1 MSNVKCNIA
10 AVAAIAVALSLP
22 ATSLALAQGG
32 GEQTRAATIALKQ
45 HATKYKTY
53 NTAQDPSTAGRRTY
67 GQAPTAAPASPR
79 LFTDP
84 ALDPDYHG
92 SNGG

>member
-1 MSNVKCNIA
+1 MLNIKRN
-10 AVAAIAVALSLP
+10 AVAIAAIAVALSLP
-22 ATSLALAQGG
+22 VTSLALAQEG
-32 GEQTRAATIALKQ
+32 GEQTQAATIALKQ

-53 NTAQDPSTAGRRTY
+53 NTAQEPTSVNRRIY
-67 GQAPTAAPASPR
+67 GQTPKGTASHR